1 MPLFNAVPA
10 ETHLRFT
17 VIRPSL
23 VSKGKCL
30 RSVILFIR
38 QTVAEQTAWS
48 WGGKGGKLFM
58 IKILFFQKQMDLS
71 FLQLALC
78 ISERS
83 LFLSFMSI
91 LAVPGCLN

>member
-23 VSKGKCL
+23 VSKSKCL

-48 WGGKGGKLFM
+48 WGGKGGKLFT
-58 IKILFFQKQMDLS
+58 IKIF
-71 FLQLALC
+71 
-78 ISERS
+78 
-83 LFLSFMSI
+83 I
-91 LAVPGCLN
+91 LPKANGLKFSAACPMHF